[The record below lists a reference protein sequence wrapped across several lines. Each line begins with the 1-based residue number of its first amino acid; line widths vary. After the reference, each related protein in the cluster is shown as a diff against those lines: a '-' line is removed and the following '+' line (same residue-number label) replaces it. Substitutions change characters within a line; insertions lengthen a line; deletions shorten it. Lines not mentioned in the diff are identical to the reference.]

1 MKGVLF
7 IAGRPKGS
15 TNKPKPKSP
24 NSKRQQD
31 INSENPAVYKCTRCG
46 KTKSDPKGFFFMSK
60 TSPLFVSNELFACI
74 CSDCSNELFENYKV
88 KYKDEK
94 LALMLICCHLDVFF
108 SEELYEQVKDN
119 ANFSLGNY
127 LKHINLSQYKAKNFI
142 TYLINVNQING
153 WLKDTTEIRDDKEAN
168 WKASDYKNKRYV
180 LESIGYDCFDDES
193 YTDENRKFLYNTL
206 ADYLTDDII
215 EDQHKIQNVI
225 LMVKTILQV
234 ENTDKLINAE
244 FKKKIIDK
252 DIIKPLTE
260 IKNNLTNTITKIANE
275 NGIAAKTSGKSGK
288 GANTLTNI
296 MKEMAENGFE
306 EIKTNIFNIKMCET
320 FKNISDISNKSLFEQ
335 LNYQTD
341 DYARMVAKQ
350 REELQLLFEEKEKLE
365 ESLRLIKIE
374 NKELKQQIEGD
385 K

>member
-1 MKGVLF
+1 
-7 IAGRPKGS
+7 
-15 TNKPKPKSP
+15 
-24 NSKRQQD
+24 
-31 INSENPAVYKCTRCG
+31 
-46 KTKSDPKGFFFMSK
+46 
-60 TSPLFVSNELFACI
+60 
-74 CSDCSNELFENYKV
+74 
-88 KYKDEK
+88 
-94 LALMLICCHLDVFF
+94 
-108 SEELYEQVKDN
+108 
-119 ANFSLGNY
+119 
-127 LKHINLSQYKAKNFI
+127 
-142 TYLINVNQING
+142 
-153 WLKDTTEIRDDKEAN
+153 
-168 WKASDYKNKRYV
+168 
-180 LESIGYDCFDDES
+180 
-193 YTDENRKFLYNTL
+193 
-206 ADYLTDDII
+206 
-215 EDQHKIQNVI
+215 
-225 LMVKTILQV
+225 MVKTILQV